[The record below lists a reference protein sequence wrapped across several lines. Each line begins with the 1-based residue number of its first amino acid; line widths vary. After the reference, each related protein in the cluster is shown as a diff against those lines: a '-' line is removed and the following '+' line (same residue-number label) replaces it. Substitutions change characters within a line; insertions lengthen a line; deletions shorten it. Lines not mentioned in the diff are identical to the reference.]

1 MGLEDIRRAY
11 EKATKRWIGCDWPTR
26 FGKAGLNLCHVTSQM
41 AAEKA
46 NQPGEPRDDWLAAR
60 HWLAQIEQ
68 CADRAE
74 MQAALA
80 LAAANAGD
88 FAAALQHADCACAIE
103 RASGRVDAVGSSVWI
118 DFRQAIAAACRECV
132 APTLPTTGYSPLPG
146 SAPTGGL
153 GAVAEELRAL
163 AHRLED
169 LARRLEA
176 ISTAKSS
183 EARSAAGP
191 LHG

>member
-1 MGLEDIRRAY
+1 MSLEDIRRAY
-11 EKATKRWIGCDWPTR
+11 ERATKRWTGCDWPTR
-26 FGKAGLNLCHVTSQM
+26 FGKAGLNLCGLTSTI

-88 FAAALQHADCACAIE
+88 FPTALQHAESACAIE
-103 RASGRVDAVGSSVWI
+103 RATGRVDAVGSSVWAE
-118 DFRQAIAAACRECV
+118 FRQAIAAACRECTPSSLPPLTPIPTAASV
-132 APTLPTTGYSPLPG
+132 GTAPAL
-146 SAPTGGL
+146 
-153 GAVAEELRAL
+153 AVAAELRAL
-163 AHRLED
+163 ARRLED
-169 LARRLEA
+169 LARRLETLA
-176 ISTAKSS
+176 SPSSS

-191 LHG
+191 LQQ